1 MTLKKTGDVINRNVF
16 NILDLCG
23 VLGGIA
29 SIY

>member
-1 MTLKKTGDVINRNVF
+1 MTLKKTGDIINRSVF

-23 VLGGIA
+23 VLGGLA